1 MNQQKKKNNTVVFI
15 IVFVGSFVAILVPSM
30 FRDNPEKKLADMVT
44 EINKECPVKVDRITT
59 LDSTVFEKDPLSIDY
74 YYTLDVANNKVNL
87 KEAKNRLEVNAQKGL
102 DTDNSMEVFRKHNVE
117 LNYNYSDGEGNKLFD
132 FSIKHK

>member
-1 MNQQKKKNNTVVFI
+1 MNQQKKKNKIAAFVAVFM
-15 IVFVGSFVAILVPSM
+15 GSFVAVLVANM

-44 EINKECPVKVDRITT
+44 EINKECPVKVDRITM
-59 LDSTVFEKDPLSIDY
+59 LDSTVFEKDPLSIEY

-102 DTDNSMEVFRKHNVE
+102 DTDDGMEAFRKHNVE
-117 LNYNYSDGEGNKLFD
+117 LNYNYSDNEGNKLFD

>member
-1 MNQQKKKNNTVVFI
+1 MNQEKKKNKTAAFVAVFM
-15 IVFVGSFVAILVPSM
+15 GSFVAVLAANM

-59 LDSTVFEKDPLSIDY
+59 LDSTVFEKDPLSIEY

-87 KEAKNRLEVNAQKGL
+87 KEAKNRLEVNAQKGI
-102 DTDNSMEVFRKHNVE
+102 DTDNSMEAFRKHNVE
-117 LNYNYSDGEGNKLFD
+117 LNYNYNDREGNKLFD

>member
-1 MNQQKKKNNTVVFI
+1 MNQKKKKNRTAAFVAVFM
-15 IVFVGSFVAILVPSM
+15 GSFVAILVANM

-59 LDSTVFEKDPLSIDY
+59 LDSTVFEKDPLSIEY

-102 DTDNSMEVFRKHNVE
+102 DTDNSMEVLRKHNVE

>member
-1 MNQQKKKNNTVVFI
+1 MNQKKKKNRTAAFVAVFM
-15 IVFVGSFVAILVPSM
+15 GSFVAVLVANM
-30 FRDNPEKKLADMVT
+30 FRDNPEKKLADMVI

-59 LDSTVFEKDPLSIDY
+59 LDSTVFEKDPLSIEY

-102 DTDNSMEVFRKHNVE
+102 DTDDGMEAFRKHNVE
-117 LNYNYSDGEGNKLFD
+117 LNYNYSDNEGNKLFD

>member
-1 MNQQKKKNNTVVFI
+1 MNQKKKKNRTAAFVAVFM
-15 IVFVGSFVAILVPSM
+15 GSFVAILVANM

-44 EINKECPVKVDRITT
+44 EINMECPVKVDRVTT
-59 LDSTVFEKDPLSIDY
+59 LDSTVFEKDPLSIEY

>member
-1 MNQQKKKNNTVVFI
+1 MNQKKKKNRTAAFVAVFM
-15 IVFVGSFVAILVPSM
+15 GSFVAILVANM
-30 FRDNPEKKLADMVT
+30 FRDNPEKKLADMVI
-44 EINKECPVKVDRITT
+44 EINMECPVKVDRVTT
-59 LDSTVFEKDPLSIDY
+59 LDSTVFEKDPLSIEY

>member
-1 MNQQKKKNNTVVFI
+1 MNQKKKKNRTAAFVAVFM
-15 IVFVGSFVAILVPSM
+15 GSFVAILVANM

-44 EINKECPVKVDRITT
+44 EINMECPVKVDRITT

>member
-1 MNQQKKKNNTVVFI
+1 MNQKKKKNKTAAFVAVFM
-15 IVFVGSFVAILVPSM
+15 GSFVAVLVANM
-30 FRDNPEKKLADMVT
+30 FRDNPEKKLADMVI

-59 LDSTVFEKDPLSIDY
+59 LDSTVFEKDPLSIEY

-102 DTDNSMEVFRKHNVE
+102 DADDGMEVFRKHNVE
-117 LNYNYSDGEGNKLFD
+117 LNYNYNDNEGNKLFD

>member
-1 MNQQKKKNNTVVFI
+1 MDQQKKKNRTAAFVAVFM
-15 IVFVGSFVAILVPSM
+15 GSFVAILVANM

-44 EINKECPVKVDRITT
+44 EINMECPVKVDRVTT
-59 LDSTVFEKDPLSIDY
+59 LDSTVFEKDPLSIEY

>member
-1 MNQQKKKNNTVVFI
+1 MDQKKKKNRTAAFVAVFM
-15 IVFVGSFVAILVPSM
+15 GSFVAILVANM

-59 LDSTVFEKDPLSIDY
+59 LDSTVFEKDPLSIEY

-102 DTDNSMEVFRKHNVE
+102 DTDNSMEVLRKHNVE

>member
-1 MNQQKKKNNTVVFI
+1 MNQQKKKNKIAAFVAVFM
-15 IVFVGSFVAILVPSM
+15 GSFVAVLVANM

-44 EINKECPVKVDRITT
+44 EINKECPVKVDRITM
-59 LDSTVFEKDPLSIDY
+59 LDSTVFEKDPLSIEY

-102 DTDNSMEVFRKHNVE
+102 DTDDGMEAFRKHNVD
-117 LNYNYSDGEGNKLFD
+117 LNYNYSDNEGNKLFD